1 MSKHV
6 ARNKESLDMDSLQT
20 LFPQMSKAL
29 EEQNIHISNNVGLS
43 NEETLDRDSDERN
56 FDELLA
62 TSEQFDVLLNLK
74 KHVEKYGID
83 KGFLF
88 LCNED
93 DKLNKLFSISLP
105 TYESLGPNTVITLA
119 HTQELLT
126 AMESE
131 DGGIFKRLWEF
142 IKSLAVEIMN
152 LLKKF
157 FSYFFGTDKVVE
169 TTIDD
174 IRKTRKIK
182 THLNLSAQPLENI
195 VQGSSLN
202 IIREKMSDF
211 SNRVLQA
218 EAELVAN
225 LKDTSRVKTDEDRRR
240 VADIFRTSVD
250 VARSRRDNAFVRITN
265 LDVKLG
271 TLSPEDAQKWI
282 MEAEESIA
290 TYTAFKN
297 PAEHLASTLRSQIDR
312 IQANLEVIK
321 SKPELMDRMIE
332 ERSLLFCDMEALEN
346 LTRLVSNVNEVI
358 KTIIT
363 QYDVVVNHF
372 FLDEEQMRLMAK
384 NPV

>member
-1 MSKHV
+1 MG
-6 ARNKESLDMDSLQT
+6 SLQT
-20 LFPQMSKAL
+20 LFPQMSQAL

-56 FDELLA
+56 FDELLT
-62 TSEQFDVLLNLK
+62 TSEQFDMLINLK

-119 HTQELLT
+119 QTQELIT

-131 DGGIFKRLWEF
+131 EGGIFKRLWEF
-142 IKSLAVEIMN
+142 IKSLAIEIMN

-157 FSYFFGTDKVVE
+157 FNYFFGTEKVVE

-182 THLNLSAQPLENI
+182 THLNLSAPPLENI

-211 SNRVLQA
+211 SKRVLQA

-250 VARSRRDNAFVRITN
+250 VARNRRDNSLVRITN

-271 TLSPEDAQKWI
+271 TLSPEGAQRWI

-363 QYDVVVNHF
+363 QYDVIVNHF
-372 FLDEEQMRLMAK
+372 FLDEEQMRSMAK